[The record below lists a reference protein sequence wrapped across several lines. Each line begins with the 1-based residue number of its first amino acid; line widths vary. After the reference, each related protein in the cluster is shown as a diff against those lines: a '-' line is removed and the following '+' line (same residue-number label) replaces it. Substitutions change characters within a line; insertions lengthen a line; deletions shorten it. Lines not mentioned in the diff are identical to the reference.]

1 MPRDSLSIVIPVLNE
16 AEGLPHLVARLTPV
30 LDALPVS
37 QWEVICVD
45 DGSSD
50 ATLQVLKDQHARDSR
65 YKAVS
70 LSRNFGKERAI
81 AAGLRHATGDAVV
94 LIDADLQHPPE
105 LLAEFVR
112 LWREG
117 HEDVY
122 GLRRDRMTDGL
133 LRGLF
138 ARSFYALFHGLSATP
153 LPDGAGDFRLL
164 DRKAVEAM
172 NRFGERER
180 FNKGLYSWIGF
191 RSVAVPYTVAD
202 RKHGRPKWSPRRLF
216 HFALDGIMSFS
227 TVPLRIWSYLGLI
240 ISLFAIAYAM
250 WFLVYTLVVGAD
262 MPGFPSLIVSIML
275 LGGVQLISLG
285 VLGEYI
291 GRIYEE
297 VKARPLYLVAET
309 VGIDE
314 RPPAR

>member
-37 QWEVICVD
+37 RWEVICVD

-50 ATLQVLKDQHARDSR
+50 ATLQMLREQHARDSR

-164 DRKAVEAM
+164 DRKAVDAM
-172 NRFGERER
+172 NKFGERER

-240 ISLFAIAYAM
+240 ISLFAIAYAI
-250 WFLVYTLVVGAD
+250 WFLVYTLVFGAD
-262 MPGFPSLIVSIML
+262 L

-314 RPPAR
+314 RPPGQ